1 MRTLHY
7 GDRGE
12 DVISVQ
18 KRLYEL
24 GYLSNANYSGVMD
37 DETVVTII
45 RYQRASGI
53 FPNNG
58 QVAEGT
64 MRALKLVDN

>member
-7 GDRGE
+7 GDHGA
-12 DVISVQ
+12 DVRVVQ
-18 KRLYEL
+18 KRLYQL
-24 GYLSNANYSGVMD
+24 GYYSNPDFSGVMD
-37 DETVVTII
+37 NDTVEALI

-58 QVAEGT
+58 QVDEQT
-64 MRALKLVDN
+64 YRALNLR